1 MLQLFGAKLRYLRR
15 QQRLTQKDVSHRLQ
29 IVRQS
34 HISLLEQMLRTPS
47 LEVVIR
53 VASIFEM
60 TTDYLLCDEIAVE
73 AAAEQKTVLPIQQ
86 NSPQLFGAK
95 LRHLRSQQKEF
106 YQADLAKRLSVK
118 TQTYIS
124 LLETGYSLPSI
135 DLVLEIAQ
143 YFSVTTDYL
152 LRDTMSVESIKTR
165 S

>member
-1 MLQLFGAKLRYLRR
+1 MLQLFGAKVRFLRR
-15 QQRLTQKDVSHRLQ
+15 QQRLTQKELSRRLQ

-53 VASIFEM
+53 VANIFEV
-60 TTDYLLCDEIAVE
+60 TTDYLLWDEIAVE
-73 AAAEQKTVLPIQQ
+73 AAVTQTTGWPIQQ
-86 NSPQLFGAK
+86 SVPQLFGAK
-95 LRHLRSQQKEF
+95 LRHLRSQQKEL
-106 YQADLAKRLSVK
+106 YQADLAQRLSLR

-135 DLVLEIAQ
+135 DLVLEIAY

-152 LRDTMSVESIKTR
+152 LRDTMLVEGIEIR